1 MMRAGQS
8 RAGGVFQILKTRIR
22 DGALAP
28 GTRMREEDL
37 AKMLGVSRTPV
48 REALGKL
55 EARGLVS
62 LGADGLIVTE
72 LSRPQVMELYAA
84 RGILEGAAARL
95 AAENASQ
102 SDIAAMEHLLELFS
116 SHEGDAQTAARLN
129 MEFHNAIYEAA
140 HNGYIQRMLDE
151 LNDTLTLLPS
161 TTFTVEGRPGA
172 AIGEHRAVLSAI
184 IARHPDDAEK
194 AARNHIANAL
204 KARLVL
210 MFA

>member
-1 MMRAGQS
+1 MFQTLKQWIGEGTLPAG
-8 RAGGVFQILKTRIR
+8 R
-22 DGALAP
+22 
-28 GTRMREEDL
+28 RMREEDL
-37 AKMLGVSRTPV
+37 AEMLGVSRTPV
-48 REALGKL
+48 REALGRL

-62 LGADGLIVTE
+62 PGADGLVVTE
-72 LSRPQVMELYAA
+72 LTRHQVMELYSA

-116 SHEGDAQTAARLN
+116 RNEGDAEAAARLN
-129 MEFHNAIYEAA
+129 IAFHDAIYEAA
-140 HNGYIQRMLDE
+140 HNGYIQRMLGE

-161 TTFTVEGRPGA
+161 TTFTVEGRPEA
-172 AIGEHRAVLSAI
+172 AIGEHRGVLSAI
-184 IARHPDDAEK
+184 IARRPDDADR
-194 AARNHIANAL
+194 AARDHIANAL